1 MEFQENVKNTI
12 ITLRKEKG
20 ITQDVLASA
29 LDISVQAV
37 SKWETGGSLPDIL
50 QLPRIAQF
58 FGVSIDY
65 LFYGDVQVKEMISKD
80 LPNDNII
87 RIIQFQGN
95 RMIDVRRWNREESIN
110 LKIPTEFIEESV
122 FNFEIWGNASIDGN
136 VNGYVE
142 SEGSVSCSNIKGYVE
157 SGGTVNCGNV
167 GGYVECE
174 GAVNCGD
181 IGGYLESGGG
191 VNCGNVGS
199 YVECE
204 NNINCGNVSGY
215 AESGGSISCGEI
227 ASSVECE
234 GDLKCSNIQG
244 SVECQGDIQCET
256 ILGNVECEGGITFT
270 KA

>member
-1 MEFQENVKNTI
+1 MEFQENVRNTI

-65 LFYGDVQVKEMISKD
+65 LFYGDIQIKEMIAEE
-80 LPNDNII
+80 LPNDNIM

-95 RMIDVRRWNREESIN
+95 RMIDGRRWNKEVYIN
-110 LKIPTEFIEESV
+110 LKIPAELMKEPV
-122 FNFEIWGNASIDGN
+122 LNFEIWGNANIDGS
-136 VNGYVE
+136 VSGYVE
-142 SEGSVSCSNIKGYVE
+142 SEGTVCCGNINGYVE
-157 SGGTVNCGNV
+157 CSGGVNCGNI

-174 GAVNCGD
+174 GSVNCGD

-204 NNINCGNVSGY
+204 NNISCGNISSY
-215 AESGGSISCGEI
+215 AESGGSISCGDI
-227 ASSVECE
+227 ANSVECE
-234 GDLKCSNIQG
+234 GDLKCSNIHG
-244 SVECQGDIQCET
+244 GVECQGDIQCES

>member
-1 MEFQENVKNTI
+1 MEFQENIKNTI

-65 LFYGDVQVKEMISKD
+65 LFYGDVQVKEMISED
-80 LPNDNII
+80 LPNDNVI

-110 LKIPTEFIEESV
+110 LKIPTEFMEESV

-142 SEGSVSCSNIKGYVE
+142 SEGSVSCGNIRGYVE
-157 SGGTVNCGNV
+157 SGGTVNCGNI

-174 GAVNCGD
+174 GSVNCGD
-181 IGGYLESGGG
+181 IAGYLESGGG

-215 AESGGSISCGEI
+215 AESVGSISCGEI